1 MRRPLPAL
9 VSLALLAGC
18 ASNTPG
24 ISVARPADPS
34 TTSATTDSVPASAP
48 PSSSAPTPTAAPA
61 PAQFGNPAGKAAVPN
76 EAKAEDTSK
85 PTRVIGDG
93 TPNTCTSQAVVSA
106 VAAGGVITFS
116 CGPAPVTITM
126 TETAKVKT
134 GPKIVLDGGG
144 RVTLSGSGKRRILV
158 MDVPNQSGPQ
168 LVLQNLSF
176 TDGNSTTD
184 DGGGAVYV
192 RGGKVKVVNSR
203 FAKNRCAASG
213 PDLGGA
219 GLRVNQAR
227 SAPVYVVSSTF
238 EDGSCANGGAL
249 SGLHVTFVVLNS
261 VLRRN
266 NAIGRGANPA
276 RAGTPGGGSGGA
288 IYTDGNNF
296 TVRIVGSIVE
306 DNHANEGGGAV
317 FFVSN
322 DRTGSMT
329 IEGSTLRRNP
339 SDGFETIKGIFYLGT
354 AKTPTVSGSTIS

>member
-1 MRRPLPAL
+1 
-9 VSLALLAGC
+9 
-18 ASNTPG
+18 
-24 ISVARPADPS
+24 
-34 TTSATTDSVPASAP
+34 
-48 PSSSAPTPTAAPA
+48 
-61 PAQFGNPAGKAAVPN
+61 
-76 EAKAEDTSK
+76 
-85 PTRVIGDG
+85 
-93 TPNTCTSQAVVSA
+93 VVSA

-116 CGPAPVTITM
+116 CGPAAMTITL
-126 TETAKVKT
+126 TETAKIKA

-144 RVTLSGSGKRRILV
+144 RITLSGGGKRQILV

-168 LVLQNLSF
+168 LVLQNLTF
-176 TDGNSTTD
+176 TDGTSASD

-203 FAKNRCAASG
+203 FVKNRCAANG

-227 SAPVYVVSSTF
+227 SALVYIVSSTF

-249 SGLHVTFVVLNS
+249 SGLHVSFVVLNS
-261 VLRRN
+261 VIHRN
-266 NAIGRGANPA
+266 NAVGRGANPA

-288 IYTDGNNF
+288 IYTDGDRF
-296 TVRIVGSIVE
+296 TVRIAGSIIE

-322 DRTGSMT
+322 DRSGSMT
-329 IEGSTLRRNP
+329 IEGSTLRRNR

-354 AKTPTVSGSTIS
+354 AETPTVTGSTVS